1 MADLDARDPKNW
13 IPRELFAAYV
23 GPSSDDLLAYYD
35 KAVAK
40 KNLLFMSFNLLAML
54 LLPAWLG
61 LRRQWAMWGTF
72 TGLIGILPFLEL
84 ALGVHIP
91 AGAKVGVWVAMGGMA
106 RGLLLTT
113 ANAQYLKL
121 KRRGLD
127 ANAIREELQGRA
139 SLNFPFALAA
149 GLGSVT
155 LIFGLAHLAMLLTGR
170 V

>member
-1 MADLDARDPKNW
+1 MANPDAQDPKNW

-23 GPSSDDLLAYYD
+23 GSGSDDLVAYYD
-35 KAVAK
+35 KALVK
-40 KNLLFMSFNLLAML
+40 KNPLFMSFNLLAVL

-72 TGLIGILPFLEL
+72 TGLIGILPFIEL
-84 ALGVHIP
+84 ALGVSVP
-91 AGAKVGVWVAMGGMA
+91 AGALVGVGVAMGGMA

-127 ANAIREELQGRA
+127 ASAIRDALQGRA

-155 LIFGLAHLAMLLTGR
+155 LIVGMAHLAMLLTGR